1 MEKKKI
7 LVIEDEE
14 LTLKIVDFV
23 LKKNNFEVI
32 IAKDGSDAI
41 KRFDRI
47 RPDLVISDIMLPFK
61 SGLEVAHYIKNKSP
75 NTPLVI
81 LSSLGEEESTVEE
94 AFQLNV
100 DDFIS
105 KPFSPNELLLRIKR
119 LLR

>member
-1 MEKKKI
+1 MKTKI
-7 LVIEDEE
+7 LVVEDDE

-32 IAKDGSDAI
+32 TAKDGADAI
-41 KRFDRI
+41 KRFDKI
-47 RPDLVISDIMLPFK
+47 QPDLVIADIMLPYK
-61 SGLEVAHYIKNKSP
+61 SGLEVAHHIKTKSP

-81 LSSLGEEESTVEE
+81 LSSLGEEESTVED
-94 AFQLNV
+94 AFELNV

-105 KPFSPNELLLRIKR
+105 KPFSPNELLLRVKR